1 MLKIAH
7 NMALDVTSKN
17 HETIKDNLNAFLA
30 NFDSIKIERADYGS
44 GYYVYVP
51 KDNPDYIQF
60 CYDINYLNGWLYGCV
75 QAVNRKELTQKTM
88 EVE

>member
-1 MLKIAH
+1 MLKMAP
-7 NMALDVTSKN
+7 NMTLDMTLKK
-17 HETIKDNLNAFLA
+17 HEIIKDNLNAFLA
-30 NFDSIKIERADYGS
+30 NFDSIKIERADYGN

-60 CYDINYLNGWLYGCV
+60 CYDINYLNGWLYECV
-75 QAVNRKELTQKTM
+75 QAVNRKELKQKTT